1 MGEKPFKC
9 MLCEKAFSVSSD
21 FIIHQ
26 RTHTGEKPLGCEFCE
41 NAFRQSSISERTL
54 KLMLKRNRKMYNL
67 WKLPYCIFS
76 IKRTFWGETL

>member
-1 MGEKPFKC
+1 MSCQVNQQTHNRDKPFKC

-41 NAFRQSSISERTL
+41 NAFRQSSISGRTL
-54 KLMLKRNRKMYNL
+54 KLMLKRNRKNV
-67 WKLPYCIFS
+67 
-76 IKRTFWGETL
+76 